1 MVDKTKFCVIAQAR
15 SGSTLLRH
23 ALNAHPE
30 ICCHGE
36 VLSRQWINGLVPIDN
51 PTIDRS
57 PKPVVERLLAARD
70 DDIGHFLDKHVYAI
84 DMPCVGFKIV
94 YEDLFKSD
102 ASEQIF
108 DYLHQNHI
116 HIIHLVRLNKFRA
129 YVSLVRMSKFG
140 VTHSDSHKESKDI
153 HPIEIEEQK
162 FLAYKQRQG
171 KYESDIDTLFSNQLV
186 SKIHYEDI
194 EAGYEIALERIGLQ
208 PHQMEQR
215 LTKVGV
221 VNLNEYILNYEK
233 LVKFDTA

>member
-1 MVDKTKFCVIAQAR
+1 MVNKTKFCVIAQAR

-23 ALNAHPE
+23 ALNAHPA

-57 PKPVVERLLAARD
+57 PKPVIERLLAARD

-171 KYESDIDTLFSNQLV
+171 KYESDVDTLFSNQLV
-186 SKIHYEDI
+186 SKIYYEDI
-194 EAGYEIALERIGLQ
+194 EAGYDSILKRLSMPEYA
-208 PHQMEQR
+208 ME
-215 LTKVGV
+215 K
-221 VNLNEYILNYEK
+221 K
-233 LVKFDTA
+233 LVKMGSIDLSSIITNYEEVARFDV